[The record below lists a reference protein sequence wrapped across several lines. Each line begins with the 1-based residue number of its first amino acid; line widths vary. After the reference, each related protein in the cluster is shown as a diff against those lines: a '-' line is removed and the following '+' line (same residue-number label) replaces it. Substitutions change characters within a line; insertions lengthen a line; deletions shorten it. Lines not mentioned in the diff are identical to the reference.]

1 MRRRLGPR
9 HRHPERPRG
18 IGNARLNISLDALSL
33 VLAGLLGA
41 VVSGNNVSA
50 CCGTIIGTR
59 MVSRRSGIVIAVA
72 GYLLGLLIE
81 GPKLFHVREAFLPS
95 ETSTEI
101 FSILLATLIIFI
113 GGEMSRIPL
122 SLSKALTG
130 TILGVSF
137 AVGALQ
143 QINYLVLIMIFWVA
157 APIVA
162 TSLGITL
169 VALDDRYSPQNLWVK
184 LSILKAG
191 LIATAFV
198 SAYVT
203 GSNALGLIAG
213 IPSNPSFT
221 ATVSVSVGSVL
232 GTLLLGRGALR
243 RLTEGI
249 YSLRY
254 PNAFYSQL
262 LGAGTVE
269 LANQL
274 GIPLSTTE
282 TVSSGIIG
290 SGLASKMRVM
300 NSRNIL
306 LIVSSWV
313 ISPTLGFFLG
323 IGLTL
328 LLR

>member
-1 MRRRLGPR
+1 M
-9 HRHPERPRG
+9 
-18 IGNARLNISLDALSL
+18 NISLDTLSL

-41 VVSGNNVSA
+41 VVSGNNISA
-50 CCGTIIGTR
+50 CCGTIIGSR
-59 MVSRRSGIVIAVA
+59 MVSRRSGILIAVA
-72 GYLLGLLIE
+72 GYLLGLSIE
-81 GPKLFHVREAFLPS
+81 GPELFRVRQAFLPN

-101 FSILLATLIIFI
+101 FSILLATLLIFI
-113 GGEMSRIPL
+113 GGELARVPL

-130 TILGVSF
+130 TILGVSI
-137 AVGALQ
+137 AIGTLQ
-143 QINYLVLIMIFWVA
+143 QTNYLILILIFWVS

-162 TSLGITL
+162 TALGL
-169 VALDDRYSPQNLWVK
+169 FFVRLDDRYSTRNLWVK
-184 LSILKAG
+184 LSLLKAG
-191 LIATAFV
+191 LVVMAFL

-213 IPSNPSFT
+213 VPSNQPLI
-221 ATVSVSVGSVL
+221 ATIAVGIGSVL
-232 GTLLLGRGALR
+232 GASVLGRGALR

-300 NSRNIL
+300 NSRNVF
-306 LIVSSWV
+306 LIIASWV
-313 ISPTLGFFLG
+313 ISPALGFLLG
-323 IGLTL
+323 YGLTL
-328 LLR
+328 LFG

>member
-1 MRRRLGPR
+1 MNP
-9 HRHPERPRG
+9 
-18 IGNARLNISLDALSL
+18 SLDALSL

-41 VVSGNNVSA
+41 VVSGNNISA
-50 CCGTIIGTR
+50 CCGTIIGSG
-59 MVSRRSGIVIAVA
+59 MVKRRSGIMIAIA
-72 GYLLGLLIE
+72 GYLLGLIIE
-81 GPKLFHVREAFLPS
+81 GPKLFRVRQAFLPT

-101 FSILLATLIIFI
+101 FSILLATLLIFI
-113 GGEMSRIPL
+113 GGELTRVPL

-137 AVGALQ
+137 AIGTLQ
-143 QINYLVLIMIFWVA
+143 QTDYLILILIFWVS

-162 TSLGITL
+162 TALGMLL
-169 VALDDRYSPQNLWVK
+169 VKLDDRYSTRNLWVK
-184 LSILKAG
+184 LSLLKAG
-191 LIATAFV
+191 LVVMAFL

-213 IPSNPSFT
+213 VPSNQPQIAIVAV
-221 ATVSVSVGSVL
+221 ATGSVL
-232 GTLLLGRGALR
+232 GAFILGRGALR

-300 NSRNIL
+300 NSRNIF
-306 LIVSSWV
+306 LIIASWV
-313 ISPTLGFFLG
+313 ISPALGFLLG
-323 IGLTL
+323 YGLTIV
-328 LLR
+328 LR

>member
-1 MRRRLGPR
+1 LY
-9 HRHPERPRG
+9 
-18 IGNARLNISLDALSL
+18 LSLDTLSL

-41 VVSGNNVSA
+41 VVSGNNLSA
-50 CCGTIIGTR
+50 CCGTIIGSG
-59 MVSRRSGIVIAVA
+59 MVNRRSGIMIAVA

-81 GPKLFHVREAFLPS
+81 GPKLFKVREAFLPT

-101 FSILLATLIIFI
+101 FLILLATLLIFV
-113 GGEMSRIPL
+113 GGELTKVPL

-137 AVGALQ
+137 AIGALQ
-143 QINYLVLIMIFWVA
+143 ETSFLVLILIFWVS

-162 TSLGITL
+162 TALGVL
-169 VALDDRYSPQNLWVK
+169 FVGLDDRYSPRNLWVK
-184 LSILKAG
+184 LSLLKAG
-191 LIATAFV
+191 LVVMAFL

-213 IPSNPSFT
+213 VPSNQPQI
-221 ATVSVSVGSVL
+221 ATVVVGIGSVL
-232 GTLLLGRGALR
+232 GAFVLGRGALR

-249 YSLRY
+249 YCLRY

-274 GIPLSTTE
+274 GVPLSTTE

-290 SGLASKMRVM
+290 SGLASRMRVM
-300 NSRNIL
+300 NSRNVF
-306 LIVSSWV
+306 LIIASWV
-313 ISPTLGFFLG
+313 ISPALGFALG
-323 IGLTL
+323 YGLTL
-328 LLR
+328 IVG

>member
-1 MRRRLGPR
+1 
-9 HRHPERPRG
+9 
-18 IGNARLNISLDALSL
+18 LNISLDTLSL

-41 VVSGNNVSA
+41 VVSGNNISA
-50 CCGTIIGTR
+50 CCGTIIGSR
-59 MVSRRSGIVIAVA
+59 MVSRRSGILIAVA
-72 GYLLGLLIE
+72 GYLLGLSIE
-81 GPKLFHVREAFLPS
+81 GPKLFRVRQAFLPN

-101 FSILLATLIIFI
+101 FSILLATLLIFI
-113 GGEMSRIPL
+113 GGELARVPL

-130 TILGVSF
+130 TILGVSI
-137 AVGALQ
+137 AIGTLQ
-143 QINYLVLIMIFWVA
+143 QTNYLILILIFWVS

-162 TSLGITL
+162 TALGL
-169 VALDDRYSPQNLWVK
+169 FFVRLDDRYSTRNLWVK
-184 LSILKAG
+184 LSLLKAG
-191 LIATAFV
+191 LVVMAFL

-213 IPSNPSFT
+213 VPSNQPLI
-221 ATVSVSVGSVL
+221 ATVAVGIGSVL
-232 GTLLLGRGALR
+232 GASVLGRGALR

-300 NSRNIL
+300 NSRNVF
-306 LIVSSWV
+306 LIIASWV
-313 ISPTLGFFLG
+313 ISPALGFLLG
-323 IGLTL
+323 YGLTL
-328 LLR
+328 MIG

>member
-1 MRRRLGPR
+1 MNL
-9 HRHPERPRG
+9 
-18 IGNARLNISLDALSL
+18 SLDTLSI

-41 VVSGNNVSA
+41 VVSGNNLSA
-50 CCGTIIGTR
+50 CCGTIIGSG
-59 MVSRRSGIVIAVA
+59 MVNRRSGIMIAVA
-72 GYLLGLLIE
+72 GYLLGLSIE
-81 GPKLFHVREAFLPS
+81 GPKLFRVREAFLPT

-101 FSILLATLIIFI
+101 FLILLATLLIFV
-113 GGEMSRIPL
+113 GGELTKVPL

-137 AVGALQ
+137 AIGALQ
-143 QINYLVLIMIFWVA
+143 ETSYLVLILIFWVS

-162 TSLGITL
+162 TALGVIF
-169 VALDDRYSPQNLWVK
+169 VALDDRYSPRNLWVK

-191 LIATAFV
+191 LVVMAFL

-213 IPSNPSFT
+213 VPSNQPQI
-221 ATVSVSVGSVL
+221 ATVVVGVGSVL
-232 GTLLLGRGALR
+232 GALALGRGALR

-274 GIPLSTTE
+274 GVPLSTTE

-300 NSRNIL
+300 NSRNVF
-306 LIVSSWV
+306 LIMASWV
-313 ISPTLGFFLG
+313 ISPALGFALG
-323 IGLTL
+323 YGLTL
-328 LLR
+328 IAG

>member
-1 MRRRLGPR
+1 
-9 HRHPERPRG
+9 
-18 IGNARLNISLDALSL
+18 LNISLDFLSL

-50 CCGTIIGTR
+50 CCGTIIGSR
-59 MVSRRSGIVIAVA
+59 MVSRRSGVIIAAA
-72 GYLLGLLIE
+72 GYLLGLLLE
-81 GPKLFHVREAFLPS
+81 GPKLFRVRQAFLPS

-101 FSILLATLIIFI
+101 FSILLVTLLIFI
-113 GGEMSRIPL
+113 GGELGRIPL

-137 AVGALQ
+137 AIGALQ
-143 QINYLVLIMIFWVA
+143 QVNYLILILIFWVA

-162 TSLGITL
+162 TCLGIIF
-169 VALDDRYSPQNLWVK
+169 VALDDRYSPRNLWVK

-191 LIATAFV
+191 LIVTAFV

-213 IPSNPSFT
+213 IPSSQPFM
-221 ATVSVSVGSVL
+221 ATFSVGIGSVL
-232 GTLLLGRGALR
+232 GASLLGRGALR

-300 NSRNIL
+300 NSRNIF
-306 LIVSSWV
+306 LIVASWV
-313 ISPTLGFFLG
+313 VSPALGFFLG
-323 IGLTL
+323 YVLTIL
-328 LLR
+328 FG

>member
-1 MRRRLGPR
+1 MNL
-9 HRHPERPRG
+9 
-18 IGNARLNISLDALSL
+18 SLDTLSL
-33 VLAGLLGA
+33 VLAGFLGA
-41 VVSGNNVSA
+41 VVSGNNLSA
-50 CCGTIIGTR
+50 CCGTIIGSG
-59 MVSRRSGIVIAVA
+59 MVNRRSGIIIAVA
-72 GYLLGLLIE
+72 GYLLGLSIE
-81 GPKLFHVREAFLPS
+81 GPKLFKVREAFLPT

-101 FSILLATLIIFI
+101 FLILLATLLIFV
-113 GGEMSRIPL
+113 GGELTKVPL

-137 AVGALQ
+137 AIGALQ
-143 QINYLVLIMIFWVA
+143 ETNYLVLILIFWVS

-162 TSLGITL
+162 TALGVIF
-169 VALDDRYSPQNLWVK
+169 VALDDRYSPRNLWVK
-184 LSILKAG
+184 LSLLKAG
-191 LIATAFV
+191 LVVMAFL

-213 IPSNPSFT
+213 VPSNQPQT
-221 ATVSVSVGSVL
+221 ATVVVGIGSVL
-232 GTLLLGRGALR
+232 GAFVLGRGALR

-269 LANQL
+269 FANQL
-274 GIPLSTTE
+274 GVPLSTTE

-300 NSRNIL
+300 NSRNVF
-306 LIVSSWV
+306 LIIASWV
-313 ISPTLGFFLG
+313 ISPALGFALG
-323 IGLTL
+323 YGLTL
-328 LLR
+328 IVE

>member
-1 MRRRLGPR
+1 
-9 HRHPERPRG
+9 
-18 IGNARLNISLDALSL
+18 LNVSLDILSL

-50 CCGTIIGTR
+50 CCGTIIGSR
-59 MVSRRSGIVIAVA
+59 MVSRRSGVIIAA
-72 GYLLGLLIE
+72 TGYLLGLLIE
-81 GPKLFHVREAFLPS
+81 GPKLFRVREAFLPS

-101 FSILLATLIIFI
+101 FSILLATLLIFI
-113 GGEMSRIPL
+113 GGELGRIPL

-137 AVGALQ
+137 AIGALQ
-143 QINYLVLIMIFWVA
+143 QINYLILILIFWVA

-162 TSLGITL
+162 TCLGIIF
-169 VALDDRYSPQNLWVK
+169 VALDDRYSPRNLWVK
-184 LSILKAG
+184 LSLLKAG
-191 LIATAFV
+191 LITTAFV

-213 IPSNPSFT
+213 IPSSQPFT
-221 ATVSVSVGSVL
+221 ATISVGIGSVL
-232 GTLLLGRGALR
+232 GAFLLGRGALR

-300 NSRNIL
+300 NSRNVF
-306 LIVSSWV
+306 LIVASWV
-313 ISPTLGFFLG
+313 VSPALGFFLG
-323 IGLTL
+323 YGLTIL
-328 LLR
+328 LG

>member
-1 MRRRLGPR
+1 MNP
-9 HRHPERPRG
+9 
-18 IGNARLNISLDALSL
+18 SLDALSL

-41 VVSGNNVSA
+41 VVSGNNISA
-50 CCGTIIGTR
+50 CCGTIIGSG
-59 MVSRRSGIVIAVA
+59 MVNRRSGILIAVA
-72 GYLLGLLIE
+72 GYLLGLTIE
-81 GPKLFHVREAFLPS
+81 GPKLFKVREAFLPT

-101 FSILLATLIIFI
+101 FLILLATLLIFV
-113 GGEMSRIPL
+113 GGELTKVPL

-143 QINYLVLIMIFWVA
+143 ETSYLVLILIFWVS
-157 APIVA
+157 APVVA
-162 TSLGITL
+162 TALGVL
-169 VALDDRYSPQNLWVK
+169 FVALDDRYSPRNLWVK
-184 LSILKAG
+184 LSLLKAG
-191 LIATAFV
+191 LVVMAFL

-213 IPSNPSFT
+213 VPSNQPQI
-221 ATVSVSVGSVL
+221 ATIVVGVGSVL
-232 GTLLLGRGALR
+232 GAFVLGRGALR

-269 LANQL
+269 LANQF
-274 GIPLSTTE
+274 GVPLSTTE

-300 NSRNIL
+300 NSRNVF
-306 LIVSSWV
+306 LIIASWV
-313 ISPTLGFFLG
+313 ISPALGFALG
-323 IGLTL
+323 YGLTL
-328 LLR
+328 IVG

>member
-1 MRRRLGPR
+1 
-9 HRHPERPRG
+9 
-18 IGNARLNISLDALSL
+18 LNTSLDTLSL

-41 VVSGNNVSA
+41 VVSGNNISA
-50 CCGTIIGTR
+50 CCGTIIGSR
-59 MVSRRSGIVIAVA
+59 MVSRRSGILIAVA
-72 GYLLGLLIE
+72 GYLLGLSIE
-81 GPKLFHVREAFLPS
+81 GPKLFRVRQAFLPN

-101 FSILLATLIIFI
+101 FSILLATLLIFI
-113 GGEMSRIPL
+113 GGELARVPL

-137 AVGALQ
+137 AIGTLQ
-143 QINYLVLIMIFWVA
+143 QTNYLILILTFWVS

-162 TSLGITL
+162 TALGL
-169 VALDDRYSPQNLWVK
+169 FFVRLDDRYSTRNLWVK
-184 LSILKAG
+184 LSLLKAG
-191 LIATAFV
+191 LVVMAFL

-213 IPSNPSFT
+213 VPSDQPFI
-221 ATVSVSVGSVL
+221 ATVAVGIGSVL
-232 GTLLLGRGALR
+232 GASVLGRGALR

-300 NSRNIL
+300 NSRNVF
-306 LIVSSWV
+306 LIIASWV
-313 ISPTLGFFLG
+313 ISPTLGFLLG
-323 IGLTL
+323 YGLTL
-328 LLR
+328 VFG

>member
-1 MRRRLGPR
+1 M
-9 HRHPERPRG
+9 
-18 IGNARLNISLDALSL
+18 NISLDTLSL

-41 VVSGNNVSA
+41 VVSGNNISA
-50 CCGTIIGTR
+50 CCGTIIGSR
-59 MVSRRSGIVIAVA
+59 MVNRRSGILIAVA
-72 GYLLGLLIE
+72 GYLLGLSIE
-81 GPKLFHVREAFLPS
+81 GPKLFRVRQAFLPN

-101 FSILLATLIIFI
+101 FSILLATLLIFV
-113 GGEMSRIPL
+113 GGELARVPL

-137 AVGALQ
+137 AIGTLQ
-143 QINYLVLIMIFWVA
+143 QTNYLILILIFWVS

-162 TSLGITL
+162 TALGL
-169 VALDDRYSPQNLWVK
+169 FFVRLDDRYSTRNLWVK
-184 LSILKAG
+184 LSLLKIG
-191 LIATAFV
+191 LIAMAFL

-213 IPSNPSFT
+213 VPSNQPLI
-221 ATVSVSVGSVL
+221 ATIAVGVGSIL
-232 GTLLLGRGALR
+232 GASVLGRGALR

-274 GIPLSTTE
+274 GVPLSTTE

-300 NSRNIL
+300 NSRNVF
-306 LIVSSWV
+306 LIIASWV
-313 ISPTLGFFLG
+313 ISPALGFLLG
-323 IGLTL
+323 YGLTL
-328 LLR
+328 LFG